1 MGRNVR
7 ACGKNSGGLGN
18 RAKFSKMLAHS
29 YEVGSGPILLLAP
42 FVLKRQ
48 LHGFDESMIEV
59 QDRPECLE
67 SSSCA

>member
-29 YEVGSGPILLLAP
+29 YEVGSGPFFSLGKQQ
-42 FVLKRQ
+42 F
-48 LHGFDESMIEV
+48 HGFDESMIEV